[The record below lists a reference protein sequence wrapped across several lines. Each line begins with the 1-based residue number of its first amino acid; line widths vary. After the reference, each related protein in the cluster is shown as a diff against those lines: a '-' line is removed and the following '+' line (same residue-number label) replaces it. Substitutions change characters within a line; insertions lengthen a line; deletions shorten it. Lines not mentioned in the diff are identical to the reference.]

1 VLVVKAAPEPFNLDE
16 LNISIPNLKYDTD
29 EFYLEVLRE
38 KYGA

>member
-1 VLVVKAAPEPFNLDE
+1 VQVFKAPPEPFNLDE

-29 EFYLEVLRE
+29 EFYLEVLRD